1 METVNAMDLVSPEE
15 LHKFVQGLLNEH
27 GETHEELAILNVK
40 ISIMQAIL
48 TDALGLAEPLIA
60 TLEKVE

>member
-1 METVNAMDLVSPEE
+1 METINAMDLVSPED
-15 LHKFVQGLLNEH
+15 LHKFVQGLLTEH
-27 GETHEELAILNVK
+27 GETAEELAILNVK

>member
-1 METVNAMDLVSPEE
+1 METINAMDLVSPEE
-15 LHKFVQGLLNEH
+15 LHKFVQELLTEH